1 MLSVYSVAVA
11 HQEEWP
17 MRFVLLAFAL
27 PVTLA
32 LPGCA
37 ASSASVR
44 ADQRKIA
51 SLQLFGGDA
60 QPRFV
65 AYLACSADTRDGI
78 PQCRTV
84 SNAFNAWA
92 NARSISLHV
101 VEKDD
106 PVFQSQPLPVSQNA
120 SSSKPYRVAVRFTP
134 VVTPS
139 YDEWHGSNGNLSSGF
154 VAGKVGYE
162 ATVDVFSTATG
173 ALLDTFSR
181 HEHQD
186 MPQRANVT
194 PVIREDTN
202 ALIEQID
209 PGYSR

>member
-1 MLSVYSVAVA
+1 
-11 HQEEWP
+11 
-17 MRFVLLAFAL
+17 MRVVLFAFAL
-27 PVTLA
+27 LATLA
-32 LPGCA
+32 MSGCA
-37 ASSASVR
+37 ASRASAR
-44 ADQRKIA
+44 ADQRKLA

-65 AYLACSADTRDGI
+65 AYLACSAETRDGT

-84 SNAFNAWA
+84 SNAFDAWA
-92 NARSISLHV
+92 NARNISLHL
-101 VEKDD
+101 VEKND
-106 PVFQSQPLPVSQNA
+106 PAFQAQPLPVSQNGP
-120 SSSKPYRVAVRFTP
+120 SGKLYRVAVRFTP

-139 YDEWHGSNGNLSSGF
+139 FDEWHGSNGNLSSGF

-162 ATVDVFSTATG
+162 ATVDVFSAATG
-173 ALLDTFSR
+173 ALLETFSR

-186 MPQRANVT
+186 MPQHANVT
-194 PVIREDTN
+194 PIIRADAD

>member
-1 MLSVYSVAVA
+1 
-11 HQEEWP
+11 
-17 MRFVLLAFAL
+17 MRVVLFAFAL
-27 PVTLA
+27 LATLA
-32 LPGCA
+32 MSGCA
-37 ASSASVR
+37 ASRASAR
-44 ADQRKIA
+44 ADQRKLA

-65 AYLACSADTRDGI
+65 AYLACSAETRDGT

-84 SNAFNAWA
+84 SNAFDAWA
-92 NARSISLHV
+92 NARNISLHL
-101 VEKDD
+101 VEKND
-106 PVFQSQPLPVSQNA
+106 PAFQAQPLPVSQNGP
-120 SSSKPYRVAVRFTP
+120 SGKLYRVAVRFTP

-139 YDEWHGSNGNLSSGF
+139 FDEWHGSNGNLSSGF

-162 ATVDVFSTATG
+162 ATVDVFSAATG
-173 ALLDTFSR
+173 ALLETFSR

-186 MPQRANVT
+186 MPQHANVT
-194 PVIREDTN
+194 PIIRADAH

>member
-1 MLSVYSVAVA
+1 
-11 HQEEWP
+11 
-17 MRFVLLAFAL
+17 MRVVLFAFAL
-27 PVTLA
+27 LATLA
-32 LPGCA
+32 MSGCA
-37 ASSASVR
+37 ASSANAR
-44 ADQRKIA
+44 ADQRKLA

-84 SNAFNAWA
+84 GNAFDAWA
-92 NARSISLHV
+92 SARNISLHL
-101 VEKDD
+101 VEKND
-106 PVFQSQPLPVSQNA
+106 PAFQAQPLPVSQNA
-120 SSSKPYRVAVRFTP
+120 PSGKLYRMAIRFTP

-139 YDEWHGSNGNLSSGF
+139 FDEWHGSNGNLSSGF

-162 ATVDVFSTATG
+162 ATIDVFSGATG
-173 ALLDTFSR
+173 ALLETFSR
-181 HEHQD
+181 HAHQD
-186 MPQRANVT
+186 MPQHANVT
-194 PVIREDTN
+194 PIIREDAN